1 MGLVI
6 VGALGINHVN
16 YSKGS
21 DMLDIVPV
29 DICVKGMIVSAWKQW
44 SQRDP
49 SSLQFSEIAVYNA
62 ASVKNCTYDA
72 MTMDLSAMI
81 KTNPSVY
88 LFGIPNITFTKC
100 ITYAWIIRIFRNL
113 IPALIVD
120 GLLRMTRN
128 KPR

>member
-21 DMLDIVPV
+21 DMLDLVPV

-44 SQRDP
+44 SRRDP
-49 SSLQFSEIAVYNA
+49 SSLQFSDIAVYNA

-72 MTMDLSAMI
+72 MTMDLSTMI
-81 KTNPSVY
+81 QKYPSVH
-88 LFGIPNITFTKC
+88 LFGIPNVTFTKC
-100 ITYAWIIRIFRNL
+100 NTYAWIIRIFRNL

-120 GLLRMTRN
+120 GLLSMTSNNLR
-128 KPR
+128 